1 MWQQRSYDHWMVSG
15 DKNTGYFH
23 NKASHKFQKKN
34 ISKIKDGV
42 GVLQRGDDNIVVVL
56 VDYIQQLFSTTDSN
70 GVEDVVGFT
79 GRCFTEEMN
88 LALIADFSKIE
99 VEATLKQMAPQK
111 ASGLDGMPPF
121 FSITTGQALEMML
134 SRQSYLV

>member
-1 MWQQRSYDHWMVSG
+1 M
-15 DKNTGYFH
+15 
-23 NKASHKFQKKN
+23 
-34 ISKIKDGV
+34 
-42 GVLQRGDDNIVVVL
+42 
-56 VDYIQQLFSTTDSN
+56 DYIQQLFSTTDSN